1 MGKFL
6 SKRILM
12 GAILFMLASSVYL
25 IAEAISA
32 QAWTNPEY
40 SYSFHYISDLG
51 VSKRLLIDDGREV
64 YSPLAGVMNTGFIL
78 YGILSAGSYIA
89 VLPLIKDKAKWSVL
103 SFALIQGVG
112 NVLVGLFPGETYD
125 YASMHIIGAAMAIVG
140 GNCTLL
146 LMGIYLKLKKQGYI
160 VKAIALLLGNFGLIM
175 LVTFLLTNADHS
187 AVFERLSVYTMTAW
201 NLIFGFW
208 LIKKYKIQQYAL

>member
-1 MGKFL
+1 MRKFL
-6 SKRILM
+6 SKRILR
-12 GAILFMLASSVYL
+12 GAILFVMASTVYL
-25 IAEAISA
+25 ITEAISA
-32 QAWTNPEY
+32 QAWTYPEY

-51 VSKRLLIDDGREV
+51 VSKRLMIDGREV

-78 YGILSAGSYIA
+78 YGMLSASSYMA

-125 YASMHIIGAAMAIVG
+125 YASMHLIGAAMAIIG

-146 LMGIYLKLKKQGYI
+146 LMGIYLKLEKQGYI
-160 VKAIALLLGNFGLIM
+160 VKATALLLGNFGLIM
-175 LVTFLLTNADHS
+175 FVTFLLTNTDHS

-208 LIKKYKIQQYAL
+208 LIKGYRNK